1 MGPINHESNELKIL
15 RQEVEQL
22 QNSKKKSIVKDNN
35 DLEIEQNQDME
46 PRLGSAGAE
55 ESPISSK
62 SLSELTAYAED
73 LVLEIKDV
81 AKERP
86 ALALLGAFTI
96 GIIVGRLFSRK

>member
-1 MGPINHESNELKIL
+1 MSQINGESNELKIL
-15 RQEVEQL
+15 KQEVEEL
-22 QNSKKKSIVKDNN
+22 QNSKKKSIVQDNN
-35 DLEIEQNQDME
+35 DLENEQKEDRE
-46 PRLGSAGAE
+46 PGLGSAGAE
-55 ESPISSK
+55 ANPISSK

-73 LVLEIKDV
+73 FVLEIKDV